1 MRDAEKR
8 NLRKFSK
15 IIQSSGSEK
24 SSQLIHLNG
33 DYFGRMRGE
42 IISVLKCP
50 KKTFVVV
57 SSRLN
62 CSTELEVHDQ
72 TGERFFI
79 NPHSRLVQK
88 TKNHAVCQTV
98 GLGNVWKVQ
107 NAIGDFVYITQN
119 KNVQIFPGN
128 VKSLHGT
135 NIFLADENISLSN
148 LSFSGL
154 GLYDD
159 IYLKARNKYIFE
171 PTTYQAMQSGIT
183 MFISN
188 GKESEEDI
196 LSGNLNLLDMINYD
210 ELLGVI
216 FDVSLFSWI
225 TPFMTVLGSGSLE
238 NI

>member
-1 MRDAEKR
+1 MSNCWSWKCMESTKCYWRLCLHNPKQKR
-8 NLRKFSK
+8 SNFSK
-15 IIQSSGSEK
+15 
-24 SSQLIHLNG
+24 
-33 DYFGRMRGE
+33 
-42 IISVLKCP
+42 
-50 KKTFVVV
+50 
-57 SSRLN
+57 
-62 CSTELEVHDQ
+62 
-72 TGERFFI
+72 
-79 NPHSRLVQK
+79 
-88 TKNHAVCQTV
+88 
-98 GLGNVWKVQ
+98 
-107 NAIGDFVYITQN
+107 
-119 KNVQIFPGN
+119 N

-148 LSFSGL
+148 LTFSGL

-196 LSGNLNLLDMINYD
+196 LSGNLNFLDMVNYD

-216 FDVSLFSWI
+216 FDVSFFSWI

>member
-1 MRDAEKR
+1 
-8 NLRKFSK
+8 
-15 IIQSSGSEK
+15 
-24 SSQLIHLNG
+24 
-33 DYFGRMRGE
+33 MRGE

-135 NIFLADENISLSN
+135 NIFLADENIV
-148 LSFSGL
+148 F
-154 GLYDD
+154 
-159 IYLKARNKYIFE
+159 
-171 PTTYQAMQSGIT
+171 Q
-183 MFISN
+183 
-188 GKESEEDI
+188 I
-196 LSGNLNLLDMINYD
+196 L
-210 ELLGVI
+210 
-216 FDVSLFSWI
+216 VSLGWDY
-225 TPFMTVLGSGSLE
+225 TMTSISKQEISTFLSQPPTKLCSLASQCSLAMEKNRKKIFLAETSIFWTWSIMMSFLG
-238 NI
+238 